1 MAKRYRQAHRARR
14 NSRANL
20 PAVLILVVLLIG
32 AAVALG
38 IWAARTW
45 GQNDSAPG
53 ETASPAPQSSGVSQP
68 AESAVSSAQPT
79 EAPTPAPPPP
89 PPPGPPPAPPRPRAV
104 RAAPPPAP

>member
-53 ETASPAPQSSGVSQP
+53 ERGLRGKWLYIKRVK
-68 AESAVSSAQPT
+68 
-79 EAPTPAPPPP
+79 
-89 PPPGPPPAPPRPRAV
+89 
-104 RAAPPPAP
+104 